1 MSGTPIEARL
11 GGTDLSETA
20 NWLQKNRITP
30 HTVIDAFYSTKPH
43 TPIQNPIPNVYE
55 YYQTLDGVGSLKSFE
70 TETASTGG
78 GHFVGSSVSET
89 DVFSANSVNTFSIK
103 NLLEDFMTARNQGGL
118 TFSVILHGKQSEFN
132 SGKERPEYTESSYL
146 RAITGGTPYDP
157 DFYKKSSW
165 VSFHSRE
172 SPHVP
177 TISESTSVSFRK
189 NFHHGLL
196 KLTASEVAG
205 ISQDAGNASIRSFGS
220 FNWSSVPGLSAGS
233 IVTFNEKTA
242 PQNEA
247 LSASGNGS
255 PSVITCS
262 SKTLVFSGLVGND
275 AVFQNNL
282 SSTTL
287 FSGAKTP
294 QVNAL
299 IRWGDAN
306 YGSGTQ
312 LYTIPQSPSVI
323 PSLTIRTYYAASY
336 GADNLLAVNLAEGSK
351 RFFGGSDNIGIGVG
365 SYIEISGALN
375 ASNNGIYRVEAVFDG
390 VPGDSNEVI
399 NETSLPPYQYLRLS
413 RSIVPENMGNR
424 ITVRNVSNLPILH
437 VKYTQVVTP

>member
-1 MSGTPIEARL
+1 MTTIPVQIRL
-11 GGTDLSETA
+11 MGTDIDGTA
-20 NWLQKNRITP
+20 TWVQKNSVIP
-30 HTVIDAFYSTKPH
+30 HEVQDPLYAILSH
-43 TPIQNPIPNVYE
+43 TPVQNPIPRAYE
-55 YYQTLDGVGSLKSFE
+55 WYGDLTGVG
-70 TETASTGG
+70 TIRQNETADSSTGG
-78 GHFVGSSVSET
+78 GHFVGSNSVSLEFSET
-89 DVFSANSVNTFSIK
+89 SAGTRVIVPMKTLAS
-103 NLLEDFMTARNQGGL
+103 DFMVARAQGGK
-118 TFSVILHGKQSEFN
+118 TMSVLLHARQDEFADQAPPDSE
-132 SGKERPEYTESSYL
+132 SRYL
-146 RAITGGTPYDP
+146 QGSVASQFDP
-157 DFYKKSSW
+157 DFYRKSSW
-165 VSFHSRE
+165 ISFHSRE
-172 SPHVP
+172 STDVP
-177 TISESTSVSFRK
+177 TISESTSVSFRR
-189 NFHHGLL
+189 NFHHGIL

-282 SSTTL
+282 STTTL

-299 IRWGDAN
+299 IRWGDPT

-312 LYTIPQSPSVI
+312 LYTIPQSSTTVPTM
-323 PSLTIRTYYAASY
+323 TIRTYYSASY
-336 GADNLLAVNLAEGSK
+336 GTDNLLAVNLAEGSS

-399 NETSLPPYQYLRLS
+399 NETSLPPYQYLKLS
-413 RSIVPENMGNR
+413 RSIVPEDMGNR

-437 VKYTQVVTP
+437 VKYTQVVNP